1 MPSISKKGNLM
12 PESPIR
18 KLVPYAEKAKAKGV
32 KVYHLNIGQ
41 PDIETPVDAI
51 NAVKKSDIKVLAY
64 SKSEG
69 DLVLREKIS
78 KYYKSHNVEITT
90 SEIIVTSGASEAL
103 LFTIGSIMDPD
114 DEVIIPEPF
123 YANYNGFSIAN
134 GVKIVPIFSSIENN
148 FSLPNIDKFESLISD
163 KTKAILICNPNN
175 PTGYVYSKEEIKR
188 LVEIVKKHNLYLIAD
203 EVYREFTYDGILHT
217 SIMEF
222 EDISQNAVVIDSVSK
237 RYSMCGARIGCIIS
251 KNKEFMA
258 TAMKFAQARL
268 SPPSLAQIASTAA
281 MDTGQDYFDNI
292 IKEYNQRRVIL
303 IEGLKNI
310 PGVKV
315 SEPNGAFYCV
325 AQLPI
330 ENAENFAKWLLER
343 YHLNNETIM
352 IAPANG
358 FYSTP
363 NTGNNQVRIA
373 YVLNENDLKSS
384 IEILKN
390 GLNEYQ
396 KNGY

>member
-69 DLVLREKIS
+69 DLVLRKKIS

-330 ENAENFAKWLLER
+330 ENAENFAKWLLES

>member
-1 MPSISKKGNLM
+1 MPSISTKGNLM

-18 KLVPYAEKAKAKGV
+18 KLVPYAEKAKQKGI
-32 KVYHLNIGQ
+32 KVFHLNIGQ
-41 PDIETPVDAI
+41 PDIETPKNAI
-51 NAVKKSDIKVLAY
+51 NAVKNADIKILAY

-78 KYYKSHNVEITT
+78 EYYKTFNVLVSS

-103 LFTIGSIMDPD
+103 LFSIGSIMDPN
-114 DEVIIPEPF
+114 DEIIIPEPF
-123 YANYNGFSIAN
+123 YANYNGFSVAN
-134 GVKIVPIFSSIENN
+134 GVKIVPIFSSIDDN
-148 FSLPNIDKFESLISD
+148 FSLPNIEEFENLITD

-175 PTGYVYSKEEIKR
+175 PTGYVYSKEELKR
-188 LVEIVKKHNLYLIAD
+188 LIKIVKKHNLFLIVD
-203 EVYREFTYDGILHT
+203 EVYREFTYDGISHT

-222 EDISQNAVVIDSVSK
+222 NEISENAIVIDSVSK

-251 KNKEFMA
+251 KNKEFLN

-281 MDTGQDYFDNI
+281 LDTGKDYFEKI
-292 IKEYNQRRVIL
+292 IDEYNKRRVVL
-303 IEGLKNI
+303 IKGLKDI

-315 SEPNGAFYCV
+315 SEPKGAFYCV
-325 AQLPI
+325 AELPVDDS
-330 ENAENFAKWLLER
+330 EDFAKWLLES
-343 YHLNNETIM
+343 YNLNKKTIM
-352 IAPANG
+352 IAPAGG

-373 YVLNENDLKSS
+373 YVLNENDLKDS
-384 IEILKN
+384 IEILKK
-390 GLNEYQ
+390 GLIEYS
-396 KNGY
+396 K

>member
-1 MPSISKKGNLM
+1 MPSISTKGNLM

-18 KLVPYAEKAKAKGV
+18 KLVPYAEKAKQKGI
-32 KVYHLNIGQ
+32 KVFHLNIGQ
-41 PDIETPVDAI
+41 PDIETPKNAI
-51 NAVKKSDIKVLAY
+51 NAVKNADIKILAY

-78 KYYKSHNVEITT
+78 EYYKTFNVLVSS

-103 LFTIGSIMDPD
+103 LFSIGSIMDPN
-114 DEVIIPEPF
+114 DEIIIPEPF
-123 YANYNGFSIAN
+123 YANYNGFSVAN
-134 GVKIVPIFSSIENN
+134 GVKIVPIFSSIDDN
-148 FSLPNIDKFESLISD
+148 FSLPNIEEFENLITD

-175 PTGYVYSKEEIKR
+175 PTGYVYSKEELKR
-188 LVEIVKKHNLYLIAD
+188 LIKIVKKHNLFLIVD
-203 EVYREFTYDGILHT
+203 EVYREFTYDGISHT

-222 EDISQNAVVIDSVSK
+222 NEISENAIVIDSVSK

-251 KNKEFMA
+251 KNKEFLN

-281 MDTGQDYFDNI
+281 LDTGKDYFEKI
-292 IKEYNQRRVIL
+292 IEEYNKRRVVL
-303 IEGLKNI
+303 IKGLKDI

-315 SEPNGAFYCV
+315 SEPKGAFYCV
-325 AQLPI
+325 AELPLDDS
-330 ENAENFAKWLLER
+330 EDFAKWLLES
-343 YHLNNETIM
+343 YNLNKKTIM
-352 IAPANG
+352 IAPAGG

-373 YVLNENDLKSS
+373 YVLNENDLKDS
-384 IEILKN
+384 IEILKK
-390 GLNEYQ
+390 GLIEYS
-396 KNGY
+396 K